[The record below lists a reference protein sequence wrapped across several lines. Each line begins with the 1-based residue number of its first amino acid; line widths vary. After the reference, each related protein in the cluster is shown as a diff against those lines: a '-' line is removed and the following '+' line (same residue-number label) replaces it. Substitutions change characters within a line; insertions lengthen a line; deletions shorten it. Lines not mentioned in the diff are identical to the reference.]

1 MALSFDAPTPFA
13 SRHIGPDD
21 EQIAHMLGAIREPS
35 IAALVDRTVPS
46 AIRLSRELD
55 LPAPKTEHELL
66 RTLEGLASRN
76 DVWRSFLGMGYSD
89 CITPPVILRNI
100 LENPAYYTPY
110 TPYQAEVSQGRLE
123 ALLNFQTVVSD
134 LTSLPIANAS
144 LLDEASAAAEA
155 VHMMHALRGTESRR
169 AVFVS
174 QACHP
179 QNVEVVRTRSRAL
192 GFDVVVG
199 DPKSFQPSERFFAV
213 LLQVPASDGGLDDV
227 RPIAEQAHAQ
237 GALVAVAC
245 DLLALTIITPPGEL
259 GADIAVGSAGR
270 FGVPLGYGGPHAAFF
285 ACTEACVRKLPGRII
300 GVTVDVHGHR
310 ALRMAL
316 QTREQHI
323 RRERATSNVCT
334 AQALLATVASM
345 YAVYHGPEGLRAI
358 ASRVHALAATLATG
372 LRKAGIRVAHDRFFD
387 TLRVEGEPHR
397 VAFWLDE
404 ARRFKM
410 NLRPIDE
417 SSLGVS
423 LDETTRPEDVDDLLT
438 VFQGSG
444 YGGYRCADL
453 LGEASPALGGLR
465 RTSPFLTAPVF
476 HAHRTET
483 KMLRYMRALELRDI
497 SLADGMIPLGSCT
510 MKLNATA
517 EMMPITW
524 PSFARIHPFAPRE
537 QAAGYQAVIE
547 QLGAMLAEITG
558 YDAMSFQPNSGAQG
572 ELAGLLVIRRYHE
585 SRGEG
590 HRTVCLIP
598 ASAHGT
604 NPASAALAGMRVVV
618 VACDEHGYVDLSDL
632 EAKAKAHAPELAA
645 IMITYPSTY
654 GVFEEDIQLIA
665 SVVHACGGQVYL
677 DGANLNALVGLCR
690 PGDFG
695 ADVGHINLHK
705 TFCIPHGGGGPGM
718 GPIGVKAH
726 LAPFLPSHPALPE
739 NGPTSSGAVSAAPWG
754 SASILL
760 ISWSYISLMGAA
772 GLRRASEI
780 AILNANYVAERLHAH
795 YPVCFRGKRGRV
807 AHECIL
813 DTRPVKQSSGVEVD
827 DIAKR
832 LMDYGFHAPT
842 MSFPVPGTLMV
853 EPTESE
859 SQEELDRFCDAMI
872 AIRAEIADIE
882 SGRASRDD
890 NPVKL
895 APHTAAA
902 VTAES
907 WPHTYSREKAAFPTA
922 WTREHK
928 RWPFVGRIQNA
939 VGDRNLICTCP
950 PLESPFTTPKSR

>member
-387 TLRVEGEPHR
+387 TLRVEGDPR
-397 VAFWLDE
+397 SVSLWLAE
-404 ARRFKM
+404 ARRHKM
-410 NLRPIDE
+410 NLRVIDE
-417 SSLGVS
+417 SSLGVA
-423 LDETTRPEDVDDLLT
+423 LDETTQPGDVDDLL
-438 VFQGSG
+438 S
-444 YGGYRCADL
+444 
-453 LGEASPALGGLR
+453 
-465 RTSPFLTAPVF
+465 VF
-476 HAHRTET
+476 H
-483 KMLRYMRALELRDI
+483 
-497 SLADGMIPLGSCT
+497 
-510 MKLNATA
+510 
-517 EMMPITW
+517 
-524 PSFARIHPFAPRE
+524 
-537 QAAGYQAVIE
+537 
-547 QLGAMLAEITG
+547 
-558 YDAMSFQPNSGAQG
+558 
-572 ELAGLLVIRRYHE
+572 
-585 SRGEG
+585 
-590 HRTVCLIP
+590 
-598 ASAHGT
+598 
-604 NPASAALAGMRVVV
+604 
-618 VACDEHGYVDLSDL
+618 
-632 EAKAKAHAPELAA
+632 
-645 IMITYPSTY
+645 
-654 GVFEEDIQLIA
+654 
-665 SVVHACGGQVYL
+665 GG
-677 DGANLNALVGLCR
+677 
-690 PGDFG
+690 
-695 ADVGHINLHK
+695 
-705 TFCIPHGGGGPGM
+705 
-718 GPIGVKAH
+718 
-726 LAPFLPSHPALPE
+726 
-739 NGPTSSGAVSAAPWG
+739 
-754 SASILL
+754 
-760 ISWSYISLMGAA
+760 
-772 GLRRASEI
+772 
-780 AILNANYVAERLHAH
+780 
-795 YPVCFRGKRGRV
+795 
-807 AHECIL
+807 
-813 DTRPVKQSSGVEVD
+813 
-827 DIAKR
+827 
-832 LMDYGFHAPT
+832 
-842 MSFPVPGTLMV
+842 
-853 EPTESE
+853 
-859 SQEELDRFCDAMI
+859 
-872 AIRAEIADIE
+872 
-882 SGRASRDD
+882 
-890 NPVKL
+890 
-895 APHTAAA
+895 
-902 VTAES
+902 
-907 WPHTYSREKAAFPTA
+907 
-922 WTREHK
+922 
-928 RWPFVGRIQNA
+928 
-939 VGDRNLICTCP
+939 
-950 PLESPFTTPKSR
+950 